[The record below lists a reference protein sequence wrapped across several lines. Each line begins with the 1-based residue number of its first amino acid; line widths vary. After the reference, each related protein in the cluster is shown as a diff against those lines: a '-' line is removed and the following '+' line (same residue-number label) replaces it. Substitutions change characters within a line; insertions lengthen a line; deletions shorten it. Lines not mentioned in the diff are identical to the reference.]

1 MDSVK
6 ALEIF
11 CRLFL
16 RDIRPSESQQKLDLR
31 TSNEDPGQSLQFL
44 SKIPANCM
52 YSIYKQNG
60 NQLQKTV

>member
-6 ALEIF
+6 LLEIF
-11 CRLFL
+11 FRRFL

-31 TSNEDPGQSLQFL
+31 MSNEDPGQSMQLPF
-44 SKIPANCM
+44 KTTVICM
-52 YSIYKQNG
+52 YGIYKQNG

>member
-1 MDSVK
+1 MGSVK

-11 CRLFL
+11 CRLYL

-31 TSNEDPGQSLQFL
+31 MSNEDPGQSLQFL
-44 SKIPANCM
+44 SKIPDICM

-60 NQLQKTV
+60 NQL